1 MQVSQTDKEML
12 EKLLALAVSV
22 EEDVKSHIAKQI
34 DKSLMNY
41 PATSQESDENV
52 IVVDFEESKEKSK
65 GI

>member
-1 MQVSQTDKEML
+1 ML